1 MDFAEARSVFCL
13 PRTGSVTDPRSPDV
27 AATPARRLR
36 DAIEPLAMVTV
47 WSDPAREE
55 AGAVGLDFLGGYV
68 GGRASALGDVEG
80 SVAAAAFAV
89 FEPGLV
95 AGLWDQ
101 ARAACPVAELRAM
114 RERAGTAALRTA
126 LGEAAE
132 AGEAEVDAVVETLRI
147 ALDPADVIGRPLYAG
162 MSALPWPQDP
172 YGRLWHA
179 TTLLREHRGDSHV
192 AACVAAG
199 LDGIE
204 ANVLTELWVGFELLE
219 YTATRAWPTAATDI
233 ALARLRA
240 RGLLDGGDG
249 ATTLSAEGHRLRD
262 RIEEATDRAQQPV
275 VDALGADLDRL
286 VDTLGRWSEAVVA
299 RGWFPPDPYKR
310 RAG

>member
-1 MDFAEARSVFCL
+1 MDFAEARSVFCR
-13 PRTGSVTDPRSPDV
+13 PRTGPVADPTA

-47 WSDPAREE
+47 WSDPAAEE
-55 AGAVGLDFLGGYV
+55 SGAAGLDFLGGYV
-68 GGRASALGDVEG
+68 GGRASVLGDAEG
-80 SVAAAAFAV
+80 SVVAAAFAV

-95 AGLWDQ
+95 GGLWDQ
-101 ARAACPVAELRAM
+101 AREACPVADLRAM
-114 RERAGTAALRTA
+114 RERAGTAALRTVLA
-126 LGEAAE
+126 DV
-132 AGEAEVDAVVETLRI
+132 GEAEIDAVVETLRV

-162 MSALPWPQDP
+162 MSTLPWPGEAH
-172 YGRLWHA
+172 GRLWHA

-219 YTATRAWPTAATDI
+219 YTATRGWSPEAMDV

-240 RGLLDGGDG
+240 RGLLDGD
-249 ATTLSAEGHRLRD
+249 ALTTEGRRLRD
-262 RIEEATDRAQQPV
+262 RVEEATDLAQQPL

-286 VDTLGRWSEAVVA
+286 VDALGTWSEAVVGH
-299 RGWFPPDPYKR
+299 GWFPPDPYKR
-310 RAG
+310 AAG